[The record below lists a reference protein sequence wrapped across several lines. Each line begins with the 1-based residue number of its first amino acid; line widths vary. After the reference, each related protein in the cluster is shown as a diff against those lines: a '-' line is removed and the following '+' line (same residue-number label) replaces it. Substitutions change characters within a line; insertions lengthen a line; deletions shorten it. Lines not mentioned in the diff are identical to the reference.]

1 MADGREERLTRV
13 TARRRMSVGAAI
25 ACFTLVTFGPLVPQ
39 YTAQPASRY
48 ALTAALADHHT
59 ISLQRYDRVLGLDHA
74 LYRGQLRS
82 DKAIGQP
89 LLDVPVYLAGRALG
103 AEPAAHRRLKANLGM
118 WWSTLWSSLVPFIL
132 LVVLMYRF
140 ARRFVPDQALP
151 AALALGFATMMLPHA
166 VNLYGHVL
174 AALFAF
180 AALVVV
186 EHPAPSTRRLVA
198 AGALAGLAVAVEYH
212 AVIAAVVVFLAVAL
226 RERRR
231 SLWMLAGASL
241 PALVIGWYQ
250 GRAFGAWWHTP
261 FAYYAGQ
268 INGTTKGGYT
278 LPGWRN
284 INDVFAG
291 TRGLLYVSPIVLV
304 ALGAAIWLARTTSGG
319 IRRQAVIG
327 LAVTAVYLVLCAGWS
342 GTPLLEEPGPRY
354 AIPALPFLVVPLAVV
369 WSRWRRVA
377 TYATVIGATFMVAAA
392 STFILLPVGS
402 TPLTYVRYAVHRS
415 FATNLWAMALG
426 PAGVICYV
434 ATVAWSVRLL
444 VRAARPE
451 PVREPEQVVVA

>member
-1 MADGREERLTRV
+1 
-13 TARRRMSVGAAI
+13 
-25 ACFTLVTFGPLVPQ
+25 
-39 YTAQPASRY
+39 
-48 ALTAALADHHT
+48 
-59 ISLQRYDRVLGLDHA
+59 
-74 LYRGQLRS
+74 
-82 DKAIGQP
+82 
-89 LLDVPVYLAGRALG
+89 
-103 AEPAAHRRLKANLGM
+103 
-118 WWSTLWSSLVPFIL
+118 
-132 LVVLMYRF
+132 
-140 ARRFVPDQALP
+140 
-151 AALALGFATMMLPHA
+151 
-166 VNLYGHVL
+166 
-174 AALFAF
+174 
-180 AALVVV
+180 
-186 EHPAPSTRRLVA
+186 
-198 AGALAGLAVAVEYH
+198 
-212 AVIAAVVVFLAVAL
+212 
-226 RERRR
+226 
-231 SLWMLAGASL
+231 MLAGASL